1 MTDDDGMTATASADD
16 DFKPV
21 SRVTAPPLFRHSFYK
36 KNVFCNNCGKNGHL
50 MHACKHPITSNGII
64 VFKDSDEG
72 AAYLMIRRKDT
83 LGFVEFIRGKYPL
96 YNRMYLQRLIDEMTV
111 DEKRRLQTQ
120 TFSELWTNVW
130 GEYLNSKYQTE
141 ETVSCERF
149 NLLKKGI
156 KINRGNGGNSEC
168 ITLSDLIEKS
178 STQWGEPEWGFPK
191 GRRNYQERDLDCA
204 LREFSEETGYDSSK
218 LVVMQNIV
226 PYEEIFMGSNVK
238 TYKHKYY
245 VAYFPLTQN
254 ANANN
259 NANAANANAA
269 NANTANTANT
279 LNTTNTT
286 NATNTTNTT
295 NATNAA
301 NANTINA
308 ANANTIN
315 ATASPKFQKTE
326 VSKMEWFSFDECV
339 RHIRPYNLEKINI
352 LRNLNDALK
361 EYEIVC

>member
-1 MTDDDGMTATASADD
+1 MDD
-16 DFKPV
+16 DFKPGIATTNATTIP
-21 SRVTAPPLFRHSFYK
+21 SLFRHSFYK

-50 MHACKHPITSNGII
+50 MHACKHPITSNGLI

-130 GEYLNSKYQTE
+130 GDYLNSKYQTE

-149 NLLKKGI
+149 NLLKKGV
-156 KINRGNGGNSEC
+156 KINRGNGNSEC
-168 ITLSDLIEKS
+168 ITLDELVEGST
-178 STQWGEPEWGFPK
+178 TQWTEPEWGFPK

-218 LVVMQNIV
+218 LIVMQNIV

-254 ANANN
+254 A
-259 NANAANANAA
+259 AASFSV
-269 NANTANTANT
+269 
-279 LNTTNTT
+279 
-286 NATNTTNTT
+286 
-295 NATNAA
+295 
-301 NANTINA
+301 
-308 ANANTIN
+308 
-315 ATASPKFQKTE
+315 SPKFQKTE
-326 VSKMEWFSFDECV
+326 VSKMEWFSFEECV
-339 RHIRPYNLEKINI
+339 RHIRPYNLEKLNI